1 MVGGIVALAA
11 LALLAWF
18 LVKRR
23 NKDEFDG
30 DFDPARVGRGGR
42 GELDLSGAEVT
53 PFRTDNAAPPQMAQS
68 VGGDSFTTAGLA
80 GLGAGG
86 AAVGAAAA
94 GAHSQSSRSES
105 EYPHTESSYNNLGM
119 VQQPRYD
126 TPSIHPPPTSTS
138 HSGSAPSQPMSSKE
152 REAYAQRYGNTDNP
166 MFASGSARPLQLSS
180 PADSEDAT
188 SQVLVHQDG
197 GRIPQD
203 EPVVPQEIPPTYDSI
218 SDRPTS
224 PGSPS
229 SHH

>member
-1 MVGGIVALAA
+1 VGGIVALAA

-18 LVKRR
+18 IAKRR

-30 DFDPARVGRGGR
+30 DFDPARVGVSRGGR

-53 PFRTDNAAPPQMAQS
+53 PFRADPPGPPQMAQS

-94 GAHSQSSRSES
+94 GAHSQSSES

-119 VQQPRYD
+119 VQQSRRD
-126 TPSIHPPPTSTS
+126 TPSIHQPPTSTS
-138 HSGSAPSQPMSSKE
+138 HSGSTPSQPMSSKE
-152 REAYAQRYGNTDNP
+152 REAYAQRFGNTDNP

-197 GRIPQD
+197 GRIPHD
-203 EPVVPQEIPPTYDSI
+203 EPAVPQEIPPTYDSI

-224 PGSPS
+224 PGSPGS
-229 SHH
+229 PH